1 MLNRIEEFRIE
12 KGLMK
17 GWIAEQAGIHRNS
30 LTSIIRG
37 AEPHLSV
44 ADKIAKSLGKTLY
57 EVWPDLISEKE

>member
-1 MLNRIEEFRIE
+1 MFNRIEEFRNE

-30 LTSIIRG
+30 LTSIMRG

-44 ADKIAKSLGKTLY
+44 ADKIAKALGKTIY
-57 EVWPDLISEKE
+57 DVWPDLISKE